1 MEEGLLIKLASILST
16 VKDKEAILKKS
27 FKIFS
32 ELSEDSL
39 FLIYLF
45 SESSQLKL
53 IYPESL
59 PLQFSWLK
67 GKAESKEILKIKRA
81 KVKNIVFSIS
91 SLPIKLYSKE
101 IGKLVI
107 IEKEA
112 KKLSLKKRKIL
123 EVGVKFLALG
133 IKSKQAEDSLKKKEE
148 RLSLLSEVSSTV
160 VSNRYLKEIL
170 DLIVVLTSQVLN
182 SKICSVMLLDEERQE
197 LFIVATQSLS
207 PLYRN
212 KPNLKVGQSISGR
225 VIKEK
230 RPITVLDVTKE
241 PGYMYPEIARKEGIV
256 SMLSVPMMI
265 KDRPIGVI
273 NLYTDSPHVFTPEE
287 IATLL
292 AVANQ
297 SAVAIENTNL
307 STELL
312 ASKEALEVRKL
323 IERAK
328 GILMRKLEVG
338 EEEAYRILQKKS
350 MDLRKSMKEVSEAV
364 ILAEQVSNI
373 SVSNK
378 NVA

>member
-148 RLSLLSEVSSTV
+148 RLSLLS
-160 VSNRYLKEIL
+160 
-170 DLIVVLTSQVLN
+170 
-182 SKICSVMLLDEERQE
+182 
-197 LFIVATQSLS
+197 
-207 PLYRN
+207 
-212 KPNLKVGQSISGR
+212 
-225 VIKEK
+225 
-230 RPITVLDVTKE
+230 
-241 PGYMYPEIARKEGIV
+241 
-256 SMLSVPMMI
+256 
-265 KDRPIGVI
+265 
-273 NLYTDSPHVFTPEE
+273 
-287 IATLL
+287 
-292 AVANQ
+292 
-297 SAVAIENTNL
+297 
-307 STELL
+307 
-312 ASKEALEVRKL
+312 
-323 IERAK
+323 
-328 GILMRKLEVG
+328 
-338 EEEAYRILQKKS
+338 
-350 MDLRKSMKEVSEAV
+350 
-364 ILAEQVSNI
+364 
-373 SVSNK
+373 
-378 NVA
+378 

>member
-1 MEEGLLIKLASILST
+1 MKEELLVRLASALSS
-16 VKDKEAILKKS
+16 VKDKEAIFKKS

-32 ELSEDSL
+32 ELSRDFL
-39 FLIYLF
+39 FLVYLS
-45 SESSQLKL
+45 SESFQLKL
-53 IYPESL
+53 IYPESF
-59 PLQFSWLK
+59 PSEFSWLEE
-67 GKAESKEILKIKRA
+67 KAESKEIFKIKRV
-81 KVKNIVFSIS
+81 KVKNTLFSLS
-91 SLPIKLYSKE
+91 SLSIKLYGKE
-101 IGKLVI
+101 IGKLVVV
-107 IEKEA
+107 EKET

-123 EVGVKFLALG
+123 EAGVKFLALG
-133 IKSKQAEDSLKKKEE
+133 IKNKQAEDSLRKKEE

-182 SKICSVMLLDEERQE
+182 SKICSVMLLDEEKEE

-212 KPNLKVGQSISGR
+212 KPNLKVGQSISGK
-225 VIKEK
+225 VVKEK

-241 PGYMYPEIARKEGIV
+241 PGYMYPEIARREGII

-265 KDRPIGVI
+265 KDRAIGVI
-273 NLYTDSPHVFTPEE
+273 NLYTDSPHIFTSEE

-307 STELL
+307 SAELL

-328 GILMRKLEVG
+328 GILIRKLKVG